1 MANDKQEIKVNFPE
15 KLQGGVYANN
25 MIVTHN
31 REEFVMDYLMVVPP
45 AGAVTARI
53 IVSPGHMKR
62 IVAALNENMQKYEQK
77 FGTIVIAE
85 EPKMDVGYKQ

>member
-1 MANDKQEIKVNFPE
+1 MTNEKQEIKVNFPE
-15 KLQGGVYANN
+15 KLQGGVYSNN
-25 MIVTHN
+25 MIVTHT

-77 FGTIVIAE
+77 FGQIVIAE
-85 EPKMDVGYKQ
+85 EPKVDVGYKQ

>member
-25 MIVTHN
+25 MIVTHT

-62 IVAALNENMQKYEQK
+62 IVAALNENIQKYEQK
-77 FGTIVIAE
+77 FG
-85 EPKMDVGYKQ
+85 

>member
-15 KLQGGVYANN
+15 KLQGGVYSNN
-25 MIVTHN
+25 MIVTHT

-62 IVAALNENMQKYEQK
+62 IVAALNENIQKYEQK
-77 FGTIVIAE
+77 FGKIVIAE
-85 EPKMDVGYKQ
+85 EPKVDVGYKQ

>member
-1 MANDKQEIKVNFPE
+1 MTNDKQEIKVNFPE

-25 MIVTHN
+25 MIVTHT

-62 IVAALNENMQKYEQK
+62 IVAALSDNIQKYEQK
-77 FGTIVIAE
+77 FGTIVVAE
-85 EPKMDVGYKQ
+85 EPKVDVGYKQ

>member
-15 KLQGGVYANN
+15 KLQGGVYSNN
-25 MIVTHN
+25 MIVTHT

-62 IVAALNENMQKYEQK
+62 IVAALNDNIQKYEQK
-77 FGTIVIAE
+77 FGQIVAAE
-85 EPKMDVGYKQ
+85 EPRVDVGYKQ

>member
-25 MIVTHN
+25 MIVTHT

-62 IVAALNENMQKYEQK
+62 IVAALNENIQKYEQK

-85 EPKMDVGYKQ
+85 EPKVDVGYKQ

>member
-25 MIVTHN
+25 MIVTHT

-62 IVAALNENMQKYEQK
+62 IVAALSDNIQKYEQK

-85 EPKMDVGYKQ
+85 EPKVDVGYKQ

>member
-15 KLQGGVYANN
+15 KLQGGVYSNN
-25 MIVTHN
+25 MIVTHT

-62 IVAALNENMQKYEQK
+62 IVAALSDNIQKYEQK

-85 EPKMDVGYKQ
+85 EPKVDVGYKQ

>member
-15 KLQGGVYANN
+15 KLQGGAYANN
-25 MIVTHN
+25 MIVTHT

-85 EPKMDVGYKQ
+85 EPKVDVGYKQ

>member
-25 MIVTHN
+25 MIVTHT

-62 IVAALNENMQKYEQK
+62 IVAALTDNIQKYEQK

-85 EPKMDVGYKQ
+85 EPKVDVGYKQ

>member
-15 KLQGGVYANN
+15 KLQGGVYSNN
-25 MIVTHN
+25 MIVTHT

-62 IVAALNENMQKYEQK
+62 IVAALNENIQKYEQK

-85 EPKMDVGYKQ
+85 EPKVDVGYKQ

>member
-25 MIVTHN
+25 MIVTHT

-62 IVAALNENMQKYEQK
+62 IVSALNENIQKYEQK

-85 EPKMDVGYKQ
+85 EPKVDVGYKQ